1 MNTLND
7 LKFTRMNGFKEYLYN
22 QDAWRS
28 AMREG
33 PNSKF
38 HGESHLRTSNKKVVF
53 GTGKGYS
60 YQAYWFPKTNN
71 EFIPEA
77 VSPKD
82 LSLSR
87 HHLSGAFAVMFSNL
101 GPYYIYSYK
110 WRLNEVITPT
120 EGLIIG

>member
-1 MNTLND
+1 
-7 LKFTRMNGFKEYLYN
+7 
-22 QDAWRS
+22 
-28 AMREG
+28 MREG

-38 HGESHLRTSNKKVVF
+38 HGESHLRTSNLKVVF

-77 VSPKD
+77 VSSKD

-87 HHLSGAFAVMFSNL
+87 LHLSGAFAGNL
-101 GPYYIYSYK
+101 GPYCT
-110 WRLNEVITPT
+110 VINGVNNPNKGPEKRVTRFFSP
-120 EGLIIG
+120 